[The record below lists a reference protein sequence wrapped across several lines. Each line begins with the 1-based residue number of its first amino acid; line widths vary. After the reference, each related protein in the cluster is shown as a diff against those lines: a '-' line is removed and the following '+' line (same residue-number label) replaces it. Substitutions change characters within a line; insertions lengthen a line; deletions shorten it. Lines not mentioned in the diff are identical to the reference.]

1 MEKDMNTNVDVK
13 INVNIRSLVIR
24 IVLLLLLLIVGSY
37 LWWGPHQDLVRT
49 KESLYSNIQSID
61 FIELK

>member
-1 MEKDMNTNVDVK
+1 MEKDMNTNVDV
-13 INVNIRSLVIR
+13 NVNIRNLVIR

-61 FIELK
+61 FIDLK